1 MEQQNKLTEEEK
13 AYQALRTQDMQ
24 DMPDLWSRIDTGFE
38 EEVTKQQAARK
49 KRRTRQ
55 FVLVAAA
62 ILIVIIAVPVGIS
75 SMRKS
80 NMKEMKT
87 ETAAD
92 MHVTEAGKDEMAD
105 EADSALPNIAD
116 QTVQA
121 DSEIQESAD
130 ASVNHM
136 DGNGATEAQTDAAI
150 AANQSGNQASEECN
164 DGNNQMS
171 YQTITQVILTQYD
184 AQGKIVQQFDSEDTD
199 GAIDKVQFLLETYQ
213 VLDWK
218 PVDMIK
224 SDMPLKS
231 VISLYI
237 ENGVMREKLVYASEH
252 DGLTGLYNKAKY
264 LEMAEKEFQSL
275 DSIAIFNFD
284 VNNLKKMNDQ
294 FGHEAGDKLII
305 KAANSFRKV
314 TSNRVHAFRMG
325 GDEFLLVA
333 ENISKTETDKI
344 RQRWEEELARLNM
357 ADDGIDCVVAVGVAY
372 GEKEWRSAAYPSG
385 NPDRFRSGWGCVYS
399 G

>member
-38 EEVTKQQAARK
+38 EEVTKQKANQK
-49 KRRTRQ
+49 KERTRQ
-55 FVLVAAA
+55 LVLVAAA
-62 ILIVIIAVPVGIS
+62 VLIVIIAVPIGIS

-80 NMKEMKT
+80 NTKEMKT

-105 EADSALPNIAD
+105 EAAAADSALSNIAD

-150 AANQSGNQASEECN
+150 AANQSGNQASEERN

-184 AQGKIVQQFDSEDTD
+184 AQGKIVQQFDSADIDET
-199 GAIDKVQFLLETYQ
+199 IDKVQFLLETYQ

-224 SDMPLKS
+224 SDMPYYLMELKLQDGSS
-231 VISLYI
+231 VANVYYEA
-237 ENGVMREKLVYASEH
+237 ENTEGKTVADLMTEL
-252 DGLTGLYNKAKY
+252 
-264 LEMAEKEFQSL
+264 Q
-275 DSIAIFNFD
+275 
-284 VNNLKKMNDQ
+284 KMN
-294 FGHEAGDKLII
+294 EI
-305 KAANSFRKV
+305 KK
-314 TSNRVHAFRMG
+314 
-325 GDEFLLVA
+325 
-333 ENISKTETDKI
+333 
-344 RQRWEEELARLNM
+344 
-357 ADDGIDCVVAVGVAY
+357 
-372 GEKEWRSAAYPSG
+372 
-385 NPDRFRSGWGCVYS
+385 
-399 G
+399 

>member
-1 MEQQNKLTEEEK
+1 MEQKNKLTEEEK

-24 DMPDLWSRIDTGFE
+24 DMPDLWSRIDAGFE
-38 EEVTKQQAARK
+38 EEATKQKTARK

-80 NMKEMKT
+80 NRKEMKT

-92 MHVTEAGKDEMAD
+92 MHVTEAGMDEMAD
-105 EADSALPNIAD
+105 EAVAADSVLSNIAD

-136 DGNGATEAQTDAAI
+136 DSNGITEAQTDAAI
-150 AANQSGNQASEECN
+150 AANQSGNQASEERN

-184 AQGKIVQQFDSEDTD
+184 AQGKIVQQFDSADIDET
-199 GAIDKVQFLLETYQ
+199 IDKVQFLLETYQ

-224 SDMPLKS
+224 SDMPYYLMELKLQDGSS
-231 VISLYI
+231 VANVYYEA
-237 ENGVMREKLVYASEH
+237 ENTEGKTVADLMTEL
-252 DGLTGLYNKAKY
+252 
-264 LEMAEKEFQSL
+264 Q
-275 DSIAIFNFD
+275 
-284 VNNLKKMNDQ
+284 KMN
-294 FGHEAGDKLII
+294 EI
-305 KAANSFRKV
+305 KK
-314 TSNRVHAFRMG
+314 
-325 GDEFLLVA
+325 
-333 ENISKTETDKI
+333 
-344 RQRWEEELARLNM
+344 
-357 ADDGIDCVVAVGVAY
+357 
-372 GEKEWRSAAYPSG
+372 
-385 NPDRFRSGWGCVYS
+385 
-399 G
+399 

>member
-24 DMPDLWSRIDTGFE
+24 DMPDLWSRIDAGFE
-38 EEVTKQQAARK
+38 EEVTKQKTARK

-80 NMKEMKT
+80 NRKEMKT

-92 MHVTEAGKDEMAD
+92 MHVTEAGM
-105 EADSALPNIAD
+105 D

-136 DGNGATEAQTDAAI
+136 DGNGVTEAQTDAAI
-150 AANQSGNQASEECN
+150 AANQSGNQASEESN

-184 AQGKIVQQFDSEDTD
+184 AQGKIVQQFDSADIDET
-199 GAIDKVQFLLETYQ
+199 IDKVQYLLETYQ

-224 SDMPLKS
+224 SDMPYYLMELKLQDGSS
-231 VISLYI
+231 VA
-237 ENGVMREKLVYASEH
+237 NVYYE
-252 DGLTGLYNKAKY
+252 
-264 LEMAEKEFQSL
+264 
-275 DSIAIFNFD
+275 
-284 VNNLKKMNDQ
+284 
-294 FGHEAGDKLII
+294 
-305 KAANSFRKV
+305 
-314 TSNRVHAFRMG
+314 
-325 GDEFLLVA
+325 A
-333 ENISKTETDKI
+333 ENTEGKTVADLMT
-344 RQRWEEELARLNM
+344 ELQKM
-357 ADDGIDCVVAVGVAY
+357 
-372 GEKEWRSAAYPSG
+372 KEIKK
-385 NPDRFRSGWGCVYS
+385 
-399 G
+399 

>member
-24 DMPDLWSRIDTGFE
+24 DMPDLWSRIDAGFE

-75 SMRKS
+75 SLRKS
-80 NMKEMKT
+80 NRKEMKT

-92 MHVTEAGKDEMAD
+92 MHVTEAGMDEMAD
-105 EADSALPNIAD
+105 EAAAADSALPDIAD

-136 DGNGATEAQTDAAI
+136 DGNGVTEALTDAAI
-150 AANQSGNQASEECN
+150 AANQSGNQASEESN
-164 DGNNQMS
+164 DGNNQMR

-224 SDMPLKS
+224 SDMPYYLMELKLQDGSS
-231 VISLYI
+231 VANVYYEA
-237 ENGVMREKLVYASEH
+237 ENTEGKTVADLMTEL
-252 DGLTGLYNKAKY
+252 
-264 LEMAEKEFQSL
+264 Q
-275 DSIAIFNFD
+275 
-284 VNNLKKMNDQ
+284 KMN
-294 FGHEAGDKLII
+294 EI
-305 KAANSFRKV
+305 KK
-314 TSNRVHAFRMG
+314 
-325 GDEFLLVA
+325 
-333 ENISKTETDKI
+333 
-344 RQRWEEELARLNM
+344 
-357 ADDGIDCVVAVGVAY
+357 
-372 GEKEWRSAAYPSG
+372 
-385 NPDRFRSGWGCVYS
+385 
-399 G
+399 

>member
-1 MEQQNKLTEEEK
+1 MEQKNKLTEEEK

-24 DMPDLWSRIDTGFE
+24 DMPDLWSRIDAGFE
-38 EEVTKQQAARK
+38 EEVTKQKTARK

-80 NMKEMKT
+80 NRKEMKT

-92 MHVTEAGKDEMAD
+92 MHVTEAGMDEMAD
-105 EADSALPNIAD
+105 EAAAADSALPDIAD

-136 DGNGATEAQTDAAI
+136 DGNGVTEAQTDAAI
-150 AANQSGNQASEECN
+150 DANQSGNQASEESN

-184 AQGKIVQQFDSEDTD
+184 AQGKIVQQFDSADIDET
-199 GAIDKVQFLLETYQ
+199 IDKVQFLLEAYQ

-218 PVDMIK
+218 AVDMIK
-224 SDMPLKS
+224 SDMSYYLMELKLQDGSS
-231 VISLYI
+231 VANVYYEA
-237 ENGVMREKLVYASEH
+237 ENTEGKTVADLMTEL
-252 DGLTGLYNKAKY
+252 
-264 LEMAEKEFQSL
+264 Q
-275 DSIAIFNFD
+275 
-284 VNNLKKMNDQ
+284 KMN
-294 FGHEAGDKLII
+294 EI
-305 KAANSFRKV
+305 KK
-314 TSNRVHAFRMG
+314 
-325 GDEFLLVA
+325 
-333 ENISKTETDKI
+333 
-344 RQRWEEELARLNM
+344 
-357 ADDGIDCVVAVGVAY
+357 
-372 GEKEWRSAAYPSG
+372 
-385 NPDRFRSGWGCVYS
+385 
-399 G
+399 